1 MPNTY
6 TKIASVSLGSAAA
19 TISFTSIPSTYTD
32 LLLLGSLRNSAVDT
46 NTDSVLTFNS
56 NTSNYSARRLAGTG
70 TAAES
75 STQGAT
81 NGYYWALTGEGT
93 SWTANTFSNGSIYI
107 PNYTS
112 SNNKSISTDAVAENN
127 GTAASAQLVAGL
139 WSNSAAIT
147 SITLTSGSGNYV
159 QYSTATLYGI
169 SKS

>member
-1 MPNTY
+1 MALQLY
-6 TKIASVSLGSAAA
+6 KIGSVEVGSAGSS
-19 TISFTSIPSTYTD
+19 TVTFTSIPQGYTD
-32 LLLLGSLRNSAVDT
+32 LLITGSFRNSAVDT

-56 NTSNYSARRLAGTG
+56 NTSGYSARRLAGTG
-70 TAAES
+70 SAAES

-93 SWTANTFSNGSIYI
+93 TWTANTFSNGSIYI

-147 SITLTSGSGNYV
+147 SITLTSGAGNFV

-169 SKS
+169 L